1 MKIKRDTTIMN
12 VRIIVINT
20 NGEGG
25 GRDYSG
31 DTQGLLGCL

>member
-1 MKIKRDTTIMN
+1 MKNKRDITIMN
-12 VRIIVINT
+12 VRIIVTNS

-25 GRDYSG
+25 GCVYSG